1 LSPTYIYIYIFNLS
15 SIVFSQNE
23 LRPLWI
29 KFSALCR
36 REGKQAIARNI
47 LRSLLDV
54 SNDISVDKLNIPFD
68 KPQLALAVC
77 KQIWSEGHKRIAFTH
92 LEQ

>member
-1 LSPTYIYIYIFNLS
+1 
-15 SIVFSQNE
+15 VFSQND

-29 KFSALCR
+29 KFAALCR
-36 REGKQAIARNI
+36 REGKQSIARNV
-47 LRSLLDV
+47 LRSLLDIPQGV
-54 SNDISVDKLNIPFD
+54 PMENLNIPFD

-77 KQIWSEGHKRIAFTH
+77 KQLWTDGHKRTAFNQ